1 MLTLKGK
8 TVLITRSKEANAE
21 LRSLLESRGA
31 RAICF
36 PTIEITDP
44 PTWDVCDRAIWKLA
58 EYDGVCFTSKNAVA
72 KFVERIR
79 SIRPQAVDMLATRN
93 IFAIGEKTKRSLES
107 SGFSV
112 LASPQH
118 ASAEELASLV
128 QAHQI
133 KGAKIL
139 FPKSNIAREHLPQ
152 QLRSM
157 GAAVDEVIVYQTIV
171 PEPENLE
178 RTRQLFFENKIDVA
192 AFFSPSSILNFSEM
206 VGVDIFP
213 HTSIAVI
220 GSTTAETVQQLG
232 LAAVIRAEHATAES
246 LVESI
251 EKYFMKPPL
260 GDS

>member
-1 MLTLKGK
+1 MLTLRGK
-8 TVLITRSKEANAE
+8 TILITRPKEANAE

-31 RAICF
+31 KAICF
-36 PTIEITDP
+36 PTIEITEP
-44 PTWDVCDRAIWKLA
+44 PTWDICDRAIWKLA
-58 EYDGVCFTSKNAVA
+58 EYDSVCFTSKNAVA

-79 SIRPQAVDMLATRN
+79 SIRPQAVDTLATRN
-93 IFAIGEKTKRSLES
+93 IFAIGEKTRRYLES

-139 FPKSNIAREHLPQ
+139 FPKSNIAREELPQ
-152 QLRSM
+152 QLRYM
-157 GAAVDEVIVYQTIV
+157 GALVDEIIVYQTII

-178 RTRQLFFENKIDVA
+178 RTRQLFLENNIDIAV
-192 AFFSPSSILNFSEM
+192 FFSPSSVLNFSEM
-206 VGVDIFP
+206 IGSDVFA

-220 GSTTAETVQQLG
+220 GSTTAEAVQQLG
-232 LAAVIRAEHATAES
+232 FAAAIRAQRATAES

-251 EKYFMKPPL
+251 EKHFMK
-260 GDS
+260 S